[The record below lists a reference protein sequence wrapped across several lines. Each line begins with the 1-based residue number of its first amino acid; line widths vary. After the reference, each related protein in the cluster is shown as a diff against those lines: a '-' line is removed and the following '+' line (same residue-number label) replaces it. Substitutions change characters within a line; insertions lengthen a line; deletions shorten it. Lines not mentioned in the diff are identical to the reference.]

1 MSIGQLGTL
10 LVKTLHDTSLALL
23 TFKDWPFYLL
33 RNNNDVVIQRK
44 FYITLILYVCIFVRG
59 YKCCITVYSLYSH
72 IIMWW
77 CLHLISYH
85 NYWVFYSNV

>member
-1 MSIGQLGTL
+1 MAGTL
-10 LVKTLHDTSLALL
+10 LAKTLYCSLNNDTSLVVL

-44 FYITLILYVCIFVRG
+44 FSITLSTVCLYFCAWIVL
-59 YKCCITVYSLYSH
+59 YYSVQSVH

-77 CLHLISYH
+77 CLHLISHH
-85 NYWVFYSNV
+85 NN

>member
-1 MSIGQLGTL
+1 MAGTL
-10 LVKTLHDTSLALL
+10 LAKTLYSSLNNDTSLVVL

-44 FYITLILYVCIFVRG
+44 FSITLSTVCLYFCAWIVL
-59 YKCCITVYSLYSH
+59 YYSVQSVH

-77 CLHLISYH
+77 CLHLISHH
-85 NYWVFYSNV
+85 NN